1 MATIYDLQD
10 RLTAARQRLS
20 TLNPPKNEFTRR
32 REYESNPVLRQAMD
46 EVSALQAAYDQEY
59 AKFGPGQMPFKSAR
73 AGGALSPQPGA
84 LTVPQPPSSPAV
96 SAVQPMAPARTPQ
109 QDMIGD
115 MDASSVSNSSPIIQA
130 MLNQTQN
137 QPQASYDMP
146 DVQQELRVAQATP
159 VSGPDPFAETYNKT
173 ASAFQ
178 GALKSAQD
186 EKSDYGWADALIDAG
201 RGLMIAGSPDPAK
214 AAASFADAWS
224 NERAGRKPK
233 VTPLADGAFSM
244 VTKPNGTFEIVR
256 NDQIADYLGQQQMDK
271 FQQALAKTIVGGQ
284 VQATVAGQRAAGA
297 EQAKSAG
304 DSAATALSVNE
315 LMGLSQKLEGRDDAT
330 GPYIGLLPK
339 WIRDVATPAGADIQD
354 RAERIIQASL
364 RQTLGAQFTE
374 KEGARFLERAYNP
387 RLDEKTNAERLRL
400 VAGELQSI
408 QANKDAALEYMK
420 KNGTLEGFKPASPA
434 SPPPA
439 PGASGGMSVPGLS
452 PNASKYFR

>member
-59 AKFGPGQMPFKSAR
+59 AKFGPGQMPFQSAR

-84 LTVPQPPSSPAV
+84 LTIPQPPSSPAV

-115 MDASSVSNSSPIIQA
+115 MDASSVSNPSPIIQA
-130 MLNQTQN
+130 MLNQAQN

-186 EKSDYGWADALIDAG
+186 SKSDYGWADALIDAG

-214 AAASFADAWS
+214 AAASFADAWA

-244 VTKPNGTFEIVR
+244 VTKPDGTFEIVR
-256 NDQIADYLGQQQMDK
+256 NDQIADYLGEQQQAK
-271 FQQALAKTIVGGQ
+271 FEQALAKTVLGGR
-284 VQATVAGQRAAGA
+284 VQAQVAADRAAIKTA
-297 EQAKSAG
+297 EENRPLLNDTTGLIGRWKEAQTIVQNQA
-304 DSAATALSVNE
+304 
-315 LMGLSQKLEGRDDAT
+315 
-330 GPYIGLLPK
+330 
-339 WIRDVATPAGADIQD
+339 
-354 RAERIIQASL
+354 
-364 RQTLGAQFTE
+364 
-374 KEGARFLERAYNP
+374 
-387 RLDEKTNAERLRL
+387 TNAPTSSKLQGL
-400 VAGELQSI
+400 APGIAGFFGGDQVA
-408 QANKDAALEYMK
+408 ANKFLQGLAVDETLLNTARTKGAISDTEMKLFKSPLPALGDDREKVWKPFIEKRIAVLEKLQKFYEGEVSRGAPGAA
-420 KNGTLEGFKPASPA
+420 PA
-434 SPPPA
+434 PPA
-439 PGASGGMSVPGLS
+439 PAPANTGGMSVPGLS
-452 PNASKYFR
+452 PNASKYFFNR